1 MKANPRTSGARQT
14 RHLGTLTF
22 AEEERLHMAL
32 IPLLH
37 EWNIPGSILHDYSI
51 WQALEDEV
59 DKARRHWKKWKA
71 QR

>member
-1 MKANPRTSGARQT
+1 
-14 RHLGTLTF
+14 
-22 AEEERLHMAL
+22 MAL